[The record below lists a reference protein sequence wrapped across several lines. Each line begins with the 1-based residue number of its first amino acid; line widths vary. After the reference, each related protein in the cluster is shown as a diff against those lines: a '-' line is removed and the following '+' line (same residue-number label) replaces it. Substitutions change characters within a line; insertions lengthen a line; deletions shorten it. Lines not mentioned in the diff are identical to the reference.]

1 MLYPFLTEDE
11 GFEMHIFSLLGSSG
25 SVFSVRL
32 YVGGLLTGFVIKNDI
47 KENFVQLAKFCFI

>member
-25 SVFSVRL
+25 SVVHL

-47 KENFVQLAKFCFI
+47 KENFVQLARFCFI